1 MLVLEMIR
9 GRKNNEPLRDG
20 DTEVYFPKWI
30 HDQLVQGKNLCSSI
44 DMACNDEIM
53 QKLAIVASW
62 CIQWSPE
69 DRPSMTKV
77 IQMLG
82 ENLQNLQMPQRPAIY
97 SSYHDASSDEI
108 TILDI

>member
-1 MLVLEMIR
+1 MLNSP
-9 GRKNNEPLRDG
+9 RKNSELLRDG
-20 DTEVYFPKWI
+20 DTEVYFPEWI

-44 DMACNDEIM
+44 DMACNEEIM

-77 IQMLG
+77 VQMLG

-97 SSYHDASSDEI
+97 PSYHDASLDEI